1 MTEGATALIT
11 GASSGIGRAVALA
24 LAGEGWNLHLTGRNA
39 DRLRELIESLP
50 GSSSRHQAYQGD
62 LTDDEFVSR
71 MATALPAELNALIH
85 SAGTVSLGRLAD
97 SAVAELDNQY
107 LLNVRAPYGLTQIL
121 LPRLRTAR
129 GTVVFVNSGAG
140 QRARAEWG
148 AYAASKHALRALA
161 DSLREEE
168 PALRVTSVY
177 PGRTA
182 SPMQAEV
189 HRMEG
194 REYRP
199 EKFVQPDDVAQEI
212 ALLLKLPDR
221 AIVSDLSIRPRS

>member
-1 MTEGATALIT
+1 MTRETTALIT
-11 GASSGIGRAVALA
+11 GASSGIGRAVAVA
-24 LAGEGWNLHLTGRNA
+24 LAADGWSLHLVGRNR
-39 DRLRELIESLP
+39 DRLRELRGSLP
-50 GSSSRHQAYQGD
+50 DADSQHHVYQGD
-62 LTDDEFVSR
+62 LTDDDFVLEV
-71 MATALPAELNALIH
+71 AEGLPPALTALVH
-85 SAGTVSLGRLAD
+85 SAGTVTLGRLAD
-97 SAVAELDNQY
+97 AAVSELDEQY
-107 LLNVRAPYGLTQIL
+107 FLNVRAPYRLTQVL
-121 LPRLRTAR
+121 LPRLRSAG

-148 AYAASKHALRALA
+148 GYAASKHALRALA

-168 PALRVTSVY
+168 PDLRVTSVY

-194 REYRP
+194 RDYRP
-199 EKFVQPDDVAQEI
+199 ERFVQPEDVAEEI

-221 AIVSDLSIRPRS
+221 AVVSDLSIRPR